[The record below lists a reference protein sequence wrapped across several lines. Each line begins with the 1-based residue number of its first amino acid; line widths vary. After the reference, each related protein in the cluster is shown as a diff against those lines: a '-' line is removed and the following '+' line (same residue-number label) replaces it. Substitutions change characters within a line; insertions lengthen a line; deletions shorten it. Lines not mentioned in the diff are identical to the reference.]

1 MIVTT
6 AGRTDEEMISF
17 AKSVANDLHIP
28 YVARAKASVKTLQ
41 NKEKSNLLVV
51 GKERMELH
59 IQEVEEPF
67 FFHPN
72 SAMFRA
78 KRLLKGEQDPFVQAT
93 KLTAGMSVLDC
104 TLGLAS
110 DSIIASLIT
119 GESGLVKG
127 LEGNRFMAYLL
138 KHGLKT
144 WKSGICEI
152 DEAMNRISVVHQ
164 TFETYLHCCEDNSFD
179 IVYFDPMFEANLSE
193 SNGIQGLKQLA
204 LYTPLTEEVI
214 TQAKRVARKRVV
226 LKDHYKS
233 TRFLDHQ
240 FHVYKRKTAAFHY
253 GVIEINESR

>member
-6 AGRTDEEMISF
+6 AGRTDEEMIRF

-28 YVARAKASVKTLQ
+28 YVARAKTSVKTLQ
-41 NKEKSNLLVV
+41 KKEKSDLLVV

-59 IQEVEEPF
+59 IQEAEEPF

-78 KRLLKGEQDPFVQAT
+78 KRLLKGEQDPFIQAA
-93 KLTAGMSVLDC
+93 KLTTGMSVLDC

-110 DSIIASLIT
+110 DSIIASLAV
-119 GESGLVKG
+119 GERGLVKG

-138 KHGLKT
+138 KQGLKT
-144 WKSGICEI
+144 WKSGIREI
-152 DEAMNRISVVHQ
+152 DEAMNRISVMHQ

-179 IVYFDPMFEANLSE
+179 IVYFDPMFEANLAD

-204 LYTPLTEEVI
+204 LYTPLTEQVM

-233 TRFLDHQ
+233 TRFHEHQ

-253 GVIEINESR
+253 GVIEIKEGR